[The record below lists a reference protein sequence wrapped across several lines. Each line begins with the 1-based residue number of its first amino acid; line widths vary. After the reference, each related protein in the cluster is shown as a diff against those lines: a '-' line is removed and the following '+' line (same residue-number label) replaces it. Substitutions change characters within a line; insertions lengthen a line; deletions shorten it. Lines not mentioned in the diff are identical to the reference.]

1 VACLDTSFLIDL
13 ASRRREF
20 QDRAFK
26 KLAEMAVGPEPLATT
41 RFCVAEL
48 YVGIARCEQPEAE
61 ERAVKSVLEGL
72 VILDFDDRAARLF
85 AQITAELQIKGRP
98 IGDMDVLIAATAM
111 AAGHYRL
118 VTRDTS
124 HFASIPQLA
133 VEGY

>member
-1 VACLDTSFLIDL
+1 MACLDTSFLVDL
-13 ASRRREF
+13 ASRRGKLRT
-20 QDRAFK
+20 RAFK
-26 KLAEMAVGPEPLATT
+26 KLAELAVGPEPLATT

-48 YVGIARCEQPEAE
+48 YVGIARCERPKAE

-85 AQITAELQIKGRP
+85 AQITAELQVKGRP

-118 VTRDTS
+118 VTKDTS
-124 HFASIPQLA
+124 HFTSIPQLD